1 MTSSIP
7 TQPLLPQQP
16 APVSTMSDAKA
27 EAVFRE
33 AIGLEAEAP
42 AATEAP
48 VITPPPIAPLVTRR
62 RRQPAPVLPPVEQEA
77 IELPRAEKAY
87 KVPFTFSEASG
98 WSMSADGGKTSEPTG
113 AVSVSGA
120 PIDISLAIT
129 PATWQ
134 KGAFDWRLSLEFVDT
149 DGCHCELNLNAL
161 RPSKEDPGELVL
173 TGPARALLG
182 SLLAITDDDNAQ
194 VESHIASFITG
205 ARFTLKR
212 GSAARSQFIEV
223 AVCQLDPD
231 NGALEWLTFSSPKYT
246 ASVTNTPNGLIRAVE
261 RVKQAFRQRNH
272 FSPNPAVTG
281 KENLPAPEQD
291 DFNVV
296 PIEATVIND

>member
-1 MTSSIP
+1 
-7 TQPLLPQQP
+7 
-16 APVSTMSDAKA
+16 MSDAQA

-33 AIGLEAEAP
+33 AIGLEVESP

-48 VITPPPIAPLVTRR
+48 VISPPPIAPIVTRR
-62 RRQPAPVLPPVEQEA
+62 RLQPAPVLPPIEQEA

-87 KVPFTFSEASG
+87 KVPFTFSETSG
-98 WSMSADGGKTSEPTG
+98 WSMSADGGKTSAPTG
-113 AVSVSGA
+113 TVSVSGA

-182 SLLAITDDDNAQ
+182 SLLAITDDNNGQ
-194 VESHIASFITG
+194 VEAHIASFITG
-205 ARFTLKR
+205 TRFTLKR
-212 GSAARSQFIEV
+212 GPAARSQFIEV
-223 AVCQLDPD
+223 AICQLDHD
-231 NGALEWLTFSSPKYT
+231 GALAWLTFSSPKYT
-246 ASVTNTPNGLIRAVE
+246 ASVTNTPDGLIRAVE

-272 FSPNPAVTG
+272 FSANPAVTG
-281 KENLPAPEQD
+281 KEQLPATEQD